1 MSRLTKRVVV
11 TGINKNYNSSVTL
24 KHHHII
30 VVNSVFKFTYHDTV
44 VQNGTYHTY
53 ISSAACFI
61 LHAVHID
68 RVLIKIERLKASNIP
83 SKHRC
88 LNPPQR

>member
-11 TGINKNYNSSVTL
+11 TGINKNHNSSVTL

-30 VVNSVFKFTYHDTV
+30 VVNSVFNFTYHDTV

-53 ISSAACFI
+53 IYIICCI

-83 SKHRC
+83 SNHQC